1 MKSRSLSCGV
11 CGRDAVCIT
20 TGLLIALHLLLTV
33 FCSSACKTRW
43 PLWSRKHRLEQCVCL
58 ERGEDI
64 KGAWICNCE
73 CVGGCVPKGQ
83 FLGLAS
89 APIFLWT
96 FLTCVNCLQ
105 TPRTSPRKLWHPPAA
120 PDLLWLLLSSP
131 GHSSSP

>member
-1 MKSRSLSCGV
+1 MKSRSLSRGICG
-11 CGRDAVCIT
+11 GDAFCIT

-43 PLWSRKHRLEQCVCL
+43 PLWSRKHSLEQCVHL

-64 KGAWICNCE
+64 KGAWICNCK
-73 CVGGCVPKGQ
+73 CVGGCVSKSQ
-83 FLGLAS
+83 LLGLAS
-89 APIFLWT
+89 ASIFLWT
-96 FLTCVNCLQ
+96 FLTCINCLQ
-105 TPRTSPRKLWHPPAA
+105 TPCTSQKLWHLPAA